1 MELTIHNSVLLSVF
15 AIAAIM
21 GAVANKTNFCTM
33 GAVSDWINME
43 DKGRLRA
50 WFLAVAVAMGGVL
63 LLEALGK
70 VNLSGTT
77 FPPYRTANF
86 AWLRYLLGG
95 VMFGIGMT
103 LASGCGNKTLVRIGG
118 GNIKSL
124 AVLAIASTA
133 AYFML
138 WSDFYGIVF
147 DSWMAPL
154 SVNLGPLLG
163 AKSQTLDSVLGGL
176 AGMENTD
183 TLHLVLGAILVVGIL
198 IFAFGS
204 AEFRTNRDNILGGT
218 VIGLAV
224 VAGWYL
230 TGGALGAEWKEW
242 AEMADTPPSRVEV
255 QSFTF
260 ISPMGD
266 SIRYLMHPGDY
277 SLINFGITA
286 LAGVIVGSF
295 LYSLFTR
302 KFRVEWFVNA
312 GDFANHAVGAV
323 LMGIGGVL
331 SMGCTVGQA
340 ITGVST
346 LAIGSMLT
354 FAAIVAG
361 AAGTMKYQYWKMMR
375 EA

>member
-1 MELTIHNSVLLSVF
+1 MESTIHLQMLLSIFGV
-15 AIAAIM
+15 AAVM

-33 GAVSDWINME
+33 GAVSDWVNMD

-50 WFLAVAVAMGGVL
+50 WLLAVAVAMGGVL
-63 LLEALGK
+63 LLETLGK
-70 VNLSGTT
+70 INLAGAT

-95 VMFGIGMT
+95 SLFGIGMT

-118 GNIKSL
+118 GNLKSL
-124 AVLAIASTA
+124 VVLAIAATM
-133 AYFML
+133 AYLML
-138 WSDFYGIVF
+138 WTDFYLKVF

-154 SVNLGPLLG
+154 AINLATVGI
-163 AKSQTLDSVLGGL
+163 KTQTLDGILGGIM
-176 AGMENTD
+176 GMESTAS
-183 TLHLVLGAILVVGIL
+183 LHLMIGAGLVLTLLA
-198 IFAFGS
+198 FAFSS
-204 AEFRTNRDNILGGT
+204 ADFRGNRDNILGGA

-224 VAGWYL
+224 LAGWYL
-230 TGGALGAEWKEW
+230 TGGQMGTEWKEW

-266 SIRYLMHPGDY
+266 SIRYLTDPGNFW
-277 SLINFGITA
+277 LINFGMSA
-286 LAGVIVGSF
+286 LAGVIVGS
-295 LYSLFTR
+295 LIYAVVSGN
-302 KFRVEWFVNA
+302 FRIEWFVNF

-331 SMGCTVGQA
+331 AMGCTVGQA

-346 LAIGSMLT
+346 LALGSMLT

-361 AAGTMKYQYWKMMR
+361 AAGTMKFQYWRMMR

>member
-1 MELTIHNSVLLSVF
+1 MEFAIHHKILLSVF
-15 AIAAIM
+15 AVAAIM

-50 WFLAVAVAMGGVL
+50 WLLAVAVAMGGVL
-63 LLEALGK
+63 VLETTGAI
-70 VNLSGTT
+70 NISGMT

-95 VMFGIGMT
+95 LIFGVGMT
-103 LASGCGNKTLVRIGG
+103 LASGCGNKTLIRIGG

-124 AVLAIASTA
+124 VVLAIASIM

-138 WSDFYGIVF
+138 WSDFYSIAF

-154 SVNLGPLLG
+154 AINLGGMG
-163 AKSQTLDSVLGGL
+163 AKSQTLDGILGGI
-176 AGMENTD
+176 AGMDNTG
-183 TLHLVLGAILVVGIL
+183 TLHLVLGVVIVLGLVG
-198 IFAFGS
+198 FAFAS
-204 AEFRTNRDNILGGT
+204 AEFRGNFDNILGGV

-230 TGGALGAEWKEW
+230 TGGALGTEWKEW

-266 SIRYLMHPGDY
+266 SLRYLMHPTDF
-277 SLINFGITA
+277 SLINFGIAA
-286 LAGVIVGSF
+286 LTGVVVGSF
-295 LYSLFTR
+295 LYSILTR
-302 KFRVEWFVNA
+302 QFRIEWFVNA

-323 LMGIGGVL
+323 LMGVGGVL

-346 LAIGSMLT
+346 LAVGSMLT

-361 AAGTMKYQYWKMMR
+361 AAGTMKYQYWNMMR